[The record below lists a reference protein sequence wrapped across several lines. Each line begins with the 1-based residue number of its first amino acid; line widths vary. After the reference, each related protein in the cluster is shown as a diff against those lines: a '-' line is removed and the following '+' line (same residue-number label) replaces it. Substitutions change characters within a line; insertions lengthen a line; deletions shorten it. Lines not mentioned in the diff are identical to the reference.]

1 MGRWGPKIFQNGISG
16 TVKETYLGNLKMGKS
31 DEDAFVQTINKMS
44 EQIIRGLTD
53 EIDMWLALASV
64 MFDYGRLNDV
74 AKETALKYIDDPQ
87 ELDRWLGKSRSE
99 RIKVFDELRAKL
111 NSQQPDRKEI
121 RVLKKIEPTIR
132 PSEIYYFELNKDNLY
147 YKLAVDEVLY
157 VLVLVDS
164 WCTYDFR
171 VNGLGDQHPVVY
183 LKICKKLPANTDE
196 LDRYCFWNWNA
207 YNFTHEIETDDKRLI
222 MKNEGF
228 SKMRKRLVRL
238 FDYEFS
244 RDPKENRKPVYE
256 MAVSFWENIDME
268 ICRFI
273 GEIPGSDRQIN

>member
-1 MGRWGPKIFQNGISG
+1 MGRWGPKIFQNDISG
-16 TVKETYLGNLKMGKS
+16 IVKETYLGNLKMGKS
-31 DEDAFVQTINKMS
+31 DEDAFVQTINTLS
-44 EQIIRGLTD
+44 EQHFRGLTD

-64 MFDYGRLNDV
+64 MFDCGRLNDE
-74 AKETALKYIDDPQ
+74 AKEVALKYIDDPQ
-87 ELDRWLGKSRSE
+87 EINRWLGKLRIE

-121 RVLKKIEPTIR
+121 RVLKRIEPTIR
-132 PSEIYYFELNKDNLY
+132 PNEIYYFELDKDNPH
-147 YKLAVDEVLY
+147 YKLAIDGEFY

-171 VNGLGDQHPVVY
+171 VKGLGDQHPVVY

-196 LDRYCFWNWNA
+196 LDSYCFWNWNA
-207 YNFTHEIETDDKRLI
+207 YNFTQKIETDDKRLI

-228 SKMRKRLVRL
+228 SKIRKRLVHL
-238 FDYEFS
+238 FDYDFS
-244 RDPKENRKPVYE
+244 RDAQEIKKPLYE
-256 MAVSFWENIDME
+256 MVVSFWETLDME

-273 GEIPGSDRQIN
+273 GEIPGSERQVN